1 MTWNMMFGWAWQ
13 RLLDVFII
21 AVALAGIVF
30 FFWAFGEAIAPYQDM
45 YQMSRG

>member
-1 MTWNMMFGWAWQ
+1 MIWNMMFEWTWQ

-30 FFWAFGEAIAPYQDM
+30 FFYAFGEAIAPYQEI
-45 YQMSRG
+45 YQLGRG